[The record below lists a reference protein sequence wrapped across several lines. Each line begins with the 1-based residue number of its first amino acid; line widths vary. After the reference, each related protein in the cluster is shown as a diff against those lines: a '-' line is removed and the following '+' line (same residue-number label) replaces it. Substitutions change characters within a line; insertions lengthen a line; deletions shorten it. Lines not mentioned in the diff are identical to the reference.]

1 MVERMNVFLKAPSQ
15 PISNSLLHFFKKY
28 YQYAMQEFSPF
39 SLNLHIV
46 CLNDSHCNILRLLR
60 MNFLPQLADKL
71 THTNDPFFLITEK
84 RGIGDIWQTGYH
96 HTLLNKNRLS
106 AKNRVN
112 YRSRF
117 NCKLYEGIYY
127 VTMTPTIY

>member
-28 YQYAMQEFSPF
+28 YQYAMQEFSPL

-46 CLNDSHCNILRLLR
+46 CLNDSLYFSHCNILRLLR

-96 HTLLNKNRLS
+96 HTFQNKNRLS
-106 AKNRVN
+106 TKNKVN
-112 YRSRF
+112 Y
-117 NCKLYEGIYY
+117 
-127 VTMTPTIY
+127 